1 MISGILVSP
10 GIAFGKALLLKED
23 DIVINRKKISA
34 DQVEQEV
41 SRFLAGRAKASE
53 QLEAIKTKAGETFG
67 EEKEAIFEGHIMLLE
82 DEELEQEIIALIK
95 DDLASADAAAYT
107 VIEGQAK
114 ALEELDDEYLKERA
128 ADVRDIGK
136 RLLQNILG
144 MPIVDLGSIQDEVI
158 LVATDLTPS
167 ETAQLNLDK
176 VLGFITDLG
185 GRTSHTSIMARSL
198 ELPAIVGTSDVTKQV
213 KNDDYLILD
222 AVNNQ
227 IYVNPTADVIDQ
239 LKAAQNQYITEKNDL
254 AKLKDL
260 PAITLDGHQ
269 VEVCANIG
277 TVRDVAGAERNGAEG
292 VGLYRTEFLF
302 MDRDS
307 LPTEDEQFQAYKA
320 VAEAMGSQAVIV
332 RTMDIGG
339 DKDLP
344 YMNLPKE
351 ENPFLGW
358 RAIRIAMDRRE
369 ILHAQLRAIL
379 RASAFGKLRI
389 MFPMIISVE
398 EVRDLKGEIETLK
411 AQLREEGKAFDESI
425 EVGVMVE
432 TPAAA
437 VIAHH
442 LAKEVDFFSIG
453 TNDLTQYTLAVD
465 RGNELISHLYNPM
478 SPSVLGL
485 IKQVIDASHA
495 EGKWTGMCGELAGD
509 ERATL
514 LLLGMG
520 LDEFS
525 MSAISIPRIKK
536 IIRNTNFEDV
546 KALAAQALAQ
556 PTAQDLMNCVNKFIE
571 EKNALLNFHDT
582 GTPPNLMLRRRS
594 WVCSIN

>member
-23 DIVINRKKISA
+23 EIVISRKKITA
-34 DQVEQEV
+34 DEVEQEIA
-41 SRFLAGRAKASE
+41 RFKDGRDKAAQ
-53 QLEAIKTKAGETFG
+53 QLEAIRQKASETLG
-67 EEKEAIFEGHIMLLE
+67 EEKAAIFEGHIMLLE

-95 DDLASADAAAYT
+95 DNAMSAEAAAREI
-107 VIEGQAK
+107 IEGQAT

-136 RLLQNILG
+136 RLLKNILG
-144 MPIVDLGSIQDEVI
+144 MTIIDLGAIQDEVI

-198 ELPAIVGTSDVTKQV
+198 ELPAIVGTSDVTQQV
-213 KNDDYLILD
+213 KNGDYLILD
-222 AVNNQ
+222 AVNNK
-227 IYVNPTADVIDQ
+227 IYLNPTAETIDA
-239 LKAAQNQYITEKNDL
+239 LKAVQTQYINEKNEL

-302 MDRDS
+302 MDRDA
-307 LPTEDEQFQAYKA
+307 LPTEEEQFQAYKA

-344 YMNLPKE
+344 YMDLPKE

-358 RAIRIAMDRRE
+358 RAIRICLDRKE

-398 EVRDLKGEIETLK
+398 EVRMLKAELELLK
-411 AQLREEGKAFDESI
+411 AQLREEGKVFDETI

-437 VIAHH
+437 TVAHH

-478 SPSVLGL
+478 APSVLTL

-495 EGKWTGMCGELAGD
+495 HGKWTGMCGELAGD

-525 MSAISIPRIKK
+525 MSSISIPRIKK
-536 IIRNTNFEDV
+536 IIRNANFEDV
-546 KALAAQALAQ
+546 KALAEEALRQ
-556 PTAQDLMNCVNKFIE
+556 PTADDLMSVINTFIE
-571 EKNALLNFHDT
+571 EKTL
-582 GTPPNLMLRRRS
+582 
-594 WVCSIN
+594 C

>member
-23 DIVINRKKISA
+23 EIIINRKKIA
-34 DQVEQEV
+34 AEEVEQEIA
-41 SRFLAGRAKASE
+41 RFKSGRDKASV
-53 QLEAIKTKAGETFG
+53 QLEAIRVKASETFG
-67 EEKEAIFEGHIMLLE
+67 EEKAAIFEGHIMLLE

-95 DDLASADAAAYT
+95 DSKMTADAAAHE
-107 VIEGQAK
+107 VVEGQAK

-136 RLLQNILG
+136 RLLMNILG
-144 MPIVDLGSIQDEVI
+144 MTIVDLSAIQDEVI

-167 ETAQLNLDK
+167 ETAQLNLNK

-213 KNDDYLILD
+213 KNGDFLILD
-222 AVNNQ
+222 AVNNK
-227 IYVNPTADVIDQ
+227 IYVNPTAEIVEE
-239 LKAAQNQYITEKNDL
+239 LKAVQNQYVSEKNEL
-254 AKLKDL
+254 VKLKDL

-277 TVRDVAGAERNGAEG
+277 TVRDIAGAERNGAEG

-302 MDRDS
+302 MDRDAF
-307 LPTEDEQFQAYKA
+307 PTEEEQFQAYKA
-320 VAEAMGSQAVIV
+320 VAEGMGSQAVIV

-344 YMNLPKE
+344 YMDLPKE

-358 RAIRIAMDRRE
+358 RAIRICLDRKE

-389 MFPMIISVE
+389 MFPMVISVE
-398 EVRDLKGEIETLK
+398 EVRELK
-411 AQLREEGKAFDESI
+411 AELEMLKTQLREEGKAFDETI

-437 VIAHH
+437 TIARH

-478 SPSVLGL
+478 SPSVLTL

-525 MSAISIPRIKK
+525 MSSISIPRIKK
-536 IIRNTNFEDV
+536 SIRNSNIEDV
-546 KALAAQALAQ
+546 KALADEALNQ
-556 PTAQDLMNCVNKFIE
+556 PTAEDLMNVVNKFIE
-571 EKNALLNFHDT
+571 EKT
-582 GTPPNLMLRRRS
+582 I
-594 WVCSIN
+594 C

>member
-23 DIVINRKKISA
+23 EIVINRNKILV
-34 DQVEQEV
+34 DQVEQEIA
-41 SRFLAGRAKASE
+41 RFLTARNKTSAQLTVIMEKAEKSLGVE
-53 QLEAIKTKAGETFG
+53 KA
-67 EEKEAIFEGHIMLLE
+67 AIFEGHIMLLE
-82 DEELEQEIIALIK
+82 DEELEHEIIALIK
-95 DDLASADAAAYT
+95 DDKQSADAAAYS

-136 RLLQNILG
+136 RLLKNILG
-144 MPIVDLGSIQDEVI
+144 LTIVDLSAIPDEVI

-167 ETAQLNLDK
+167 ETAQLNLEK

-198 ELPAIVGTSDVTKQV
+198 ELPAIVGTTDVTKHV
-213 KNDDYLILD
+213 KNSDYLILD
-222 AVNNQ
+222 AVNNK
-227 IYVNPTADVIDQ
+227 IYVNPTNEVISE
-239 LKAAQNQYITEKNDL
+239 LKSIWKQYVAERHEL

-269 VEVCANIG
+269 VEVVANIG
-277 TVRDVAGAERNGAEG
+277 TVRDIAGAERNGAEG

-307 LPTEDEQFQAYKA
+307 LPTEEEQFQAYKA
-320 VAEAMGSQAVIV
+320 VAQAMSPQPVIV

-344 YMNLPKE
+344 YLNLPKE

-358 RAIRIAMDRRE
+358 RAIRIAMDRKE

-398 EVRDLKGEIETLK
+398 EVRILK
-411 AQLREEGKAFDESI
+411 AELELLKRQLREEKKDFDETI
-425 EVGVMVE
+425 EVGVMIE

-437 VIAHH
+437 VIARH

-546 KALAAQALAQ
+546 KVLAEQALAQ
-556 PTAQDLMNCVNKFIE
+556 PTADVLMALIDKFIE
-571 EKNALLNFHDT
+571 EKTL
-582 GTPPNLMLRRRS
+582 
-594 WVCSIN
+594 C

>member
-1 MISGILVSP
+1 MISGILASP

-23 DIVINRKKISA
+23 EIVIDRKKISA
-34 DQVEQEV
+34 DKVDQEV
-41 SRFLAGRAKASE
+41 ERFLSGRAKASA

-95 DDLASADAAAYT
+95 DKHMTADAAAHE
-107 VIEGQAK
+107 VIEGQAT

-136 RLLQNILG
+136 RLLRNILG
-144 MPIVDLGSIQDEVI
+144 LAIIDLSAIQEEVI
-158 LVATDLTPS
+158 LVAADLTPS
-167 ETAQLNLDK
+167 ETAQLNLQK
-176 VLGFITDLG
+176 VLGFITVAG

-198 ELPAIVGTSDVTKQV
+198 ELPAIVGTGSVTSQV
-213 KNDDYLILD
+213 KNGDYLILD

-227 IYVNPTADVIDQ
+227 VYVNPTNDVIEQ
-239 LKAAQNQYITEKNDL
+239 LRAVQEQVATEKAEL

-277 TVRDVAGAERNGAEG
+277 TVRDVEGAERNGAEG

-302 MDRDS
+302 MDRDA
-307 LPTEDEQFQAYKA
+307 LPTEEEQFAAYKA
-320 VAEAMGSQAVIV
+320 VAEACGSQAVIV

-339 DKDLP
+339 DKELP
-344 YMNLPKE
+344 YMNFPKE

-358 RAIRIAMDRRE
+358 RAVRIAMDRKE
-369 ILHAQLRAIL
+369 ILRDQVRAIL

-398 EVRDLKGEIETLK
+398 EVRALRKEIEIYK
-411 AQLREEGKAFDESI
+411 QELRDEGKAFDESI
-425 EVGVMVE
+425 EIGVMVE

-437 VIAHH
+437 TIARH

-465 RGNELISHLYNPM
+465 RGNDMISHLYQPM
-478 SPSVLGL
+478 SPSVLNL

-536 IIRNTNFEDV
+536 IIRNTNFEDAKV
-546 KALAAQALAQ
+546 LAEQALAQ
-556 PTAQDLMNCVNKFIE
+556 PTTDELMTLVNKFIE
-571 EKNALLNFHDT
+571 EKT
-582 GTPPNLMLRRRS
+582 I
-594 WVCSIN
+594 C

>member
-1 MISGILVSP
+1 MISGISVSP
-10 GIAFGKALLLKED
+10 GIAFGKVLLLKED
-23 DIVINRKKISA
+23 EIVINRKKISA
-34 DQVEQEV
+34 DLVEQEI
-41 SRFLAGRAKASE
+41 SRFLTGRAKASE
-53 QLEAIKTKAGETFG
+53 QLAVIKKKAYETFG

-82 DEELEQEIIALIK
+82 DEELEQEIITLIK
-95 DDLASADAAAYT
+95 DELASADAASYS

-136 RLLQNILG
+136 RLLQNIQGLA
-144 MPIVDLGSIQDEVI
+144 IVDLSAIQDEVI
-158 LVATDLTPS
+158 LVASDLTPS

-176 VLGFITDLG
+176 VLGFVTDLG

-198 ELPAIVGTSDVTKQV
+198 ELPAIVGTSNITKKV
-213 KNDDYLILD
+213 KNDDFLILD
-222 AVNNQ
+222 AVNNK
-227 IYVNPTADVIDQ
+227 IYINPKTDVIEQ
-239 LKAAQNQYITEKNDL
+239 LKALQNQYITEKNEL

-307 LPTEDEQFQAYKA
+307 LPTEEEQFQAYKA
-320 VAEAMGSQAVIV
+320 VAQAMGSQAVIV

-369 ILHAQLRAIL
+369 ILRDQLRAIL

-389 MFPMIISVE
+389 MFPMIVSVE
-398 EVRDLKGEIETLK
+398 ELRDLKGELEMLK

-442 LAKEVDFFSIG
+442 LAKEADFLSIG

-478 SPSVLGL
+478 SPSVLNL
-485 IKQVIDASHA
+485 IKQVIDASHIH
-495 EGKWTGMCGELAGD
+495 GKWTGMCGELAGD

-536 IIRNTNFEDV
+536 MIRNANFEDA
-546 KALAAQALAQ
+546 KTLAAQALAQ
-556 PTAQDLMNCVNKFIE
+556 PTAEDLMNCIDKFIK
-571 EKNALLNFHDT
+571 EKTL
-582 GTPPNLMLRRRS
+582 
-594 WVCSIN
+594 C

>member
-1 MISGILVSP
+1 MISGILASP

-23 DIVINRKKISA
+23 EIVISRKKITD

-41 SRFLAGRAKASE
+41 QRFLDGRGKAAV
-53 QLEAIKTKAGETFG
+53 QLEAIRVKAGETLG
-67 EEKEAIFEGHIMLLE
+67 EEKAAIFEGHIMLLE
-82 DEELEQEIIALIK
+82 DEELEQEIIDLIK
-95 DDLASADAAAYT
+95 KDHATADAAAYS
-107 VIEGQAK
+107 VIDGQAK

-144 MPIVDLGSIQDEVI
+144 LHIVDLGAIAEESI
-158 LVATDLTPS
+158 LVAKDLTPS
-167 ETAQLNLDK
+167 ETAQLNLKK
-176 VLGFITDLG
+176 VLGFITDIG

-198 ELPAIVGTSDVTKQV
+198 EIPAIVGTGNVTTQI
-213 KNDDYLILD
+213 KNGDFLILD
-222 AVNNQ
+222 GVNNK
-227 IYVNPTADVIDQ
+227 IYVNPTDAEQ
-239 LKAAQNQYITEKNDL
+239 EELKAIQTQYLSEKHEL

-307 LPTEDEQFQAYKA
+307 LPTEEEQFQAYKA

-351 ENPFLGW
+351 DNPFLGW
-358 RAIRIAMDRRE
+358 RAIRIAMDRKE

-379 RASAFGKLRI
+379 RASSFGKLRI

-398 EVRDLKGEIETLK
+398 EVRALK
-411 AQLREEGKAFDESI
+411 AELELLKTQLREEGKAFDETI
-425 EVGVMVE
+425 EVGIMVE
-432 TPAAA
+432 TPASA
-437 VIAHH
+437 VIARH

-465 RGNELISHLYNPM
+465 RGNDLISHLYNPM
-478 SPSVLGL
+478 TPSVLGL

-525 MSAISIPRIKK
+525 MSAISIPSIKK
-536 IIRNTNFEDV
+536 IIRNTNFEDA
-546 KALAAQALAQ
+546 KALAEQALAQ
-556 PTAQDLMNCVNKFIE
+556 PTAEDLMNLVNKFIK
-571 EKNALLNFHDT
+571 EKTL
-582 GTPPNLMLRRRS
+582 
-594 WVCSIN
+594 C

>member
-1 MISGILVSP
+1 MISGILASP

-23 DIVINRKKISA
+23 DIVINRKKIA
-34 DQVEQEV
+34 ANQVEQETE
-41 SRFLAGRAKASE
+41 RFLAGRSKASA

-82 DEELEQEIIALIK
+82 DEELEQDIIALIK
-95 DDLASADAAAYT
+95 EDLASADAAVYN
-107 VIEGQAK
+107 VIETQAK

-128 ADVRDIGK
+128 TDVRDIGK
-136 RLLQNILG
+136 RLLRNILG
-144 MPIVDLGSIQDEVI
+144 MPIVDLSAIADEVV
-158 LVATDLTPS
+158 LVAADLTPS

-176 VLGFITDLG
+176 VLGFVTDLG

-198 ELPAIVGTSDVTKQV
+198 ELPAIVGTGNVTQSV
-213 KNDDYLILD
+213 VNGDFLILD
-222 AVNNQ
+222 ALNNQ
-227 IYVNPTADVIDQ
+227 VYVNPTPEKIEE
-239 LKAAQNQYITEKNDL
+239 LKAQQSQYVLEKTEL

-307 LPTEDEQFQAYKA
+307 LPSEEEQFQAYKA
-320 VAEAMGSQAVIV
+320 VAESLTTGSIIV

-351 ENPFLGW
+351 DNPFLGW
-358 RAIRIAMDRRE
+358 RAIRIGLDRKE
-369 ILHAQLRAIL
+369 MLHAQLRAIL
-379 RASAFGKLRI
+379 RASSFGKLRI
-389 MFPMIISVE
+389 MYPMIISVE
-398 EVRDLKGEIETLK
+398 EVRQLKTELELLK
-411 AQLREEGKAFDESI
+411 TQLRAEGKAFDESI

-437 VIAHH
+437 TIARH

-478 SPSVLGL
+478 SPAVLTL

-536 IIRNTNFEDV
+536 IIRNTNFGDA
-546 KALAAQALAQ
+546 KALAEEALAQ
-556 PTAQDLMNCVNKFIE
+556 PTAEELMNLVNKFIE
-571 EKNALLNFHDT
+571 EKTL
-582 GTPPNLMLRRRS
+582 
-594 WVCSIN
+594 C

>member
-1 MISGILVSP
+1 MISGILASP
-10 GIAFGKALLLKED
+10 GITFGKALLLKED
-23 DIVINRKKISA
+23 EIVLNRKKISA
-34 DQVEQEV
+34 DQTGQEV
-41 SRFLAGRAKASE
+41 QRFLEGRDKAAA
-53 QLEAIKTKAGETFG
+53 QLEVIKIKAGETFG

-82 DEELEQEIIALIK
+82 DEELEQEIISLIK
-95 DDLASADAAAYT
+95 DDLASADMAVHS

-114 ALEELDDEYLKERA
+114 ALEGLDDEYLKERA

-144 MPIVDLGSIQDEVI
+144 LQIVELSAIAEEVI
-158 LVATDLTPS
+158 LVAKDLTPS

-198 ELPAIVGTSDVTKQV
+198 ELPAIVGTGNVTAQV
-213 KNDDYLILD
+213 KNGDFLILD
-222 AVNNQ
+222 GVNNN
-227 IYVNPTADVIDQ
+227 IYINPPQEKIDE
-239 LKAAQNQYITEKNDL
+239 LKAIHTQYASEKKEL

-307 LPTEDEQFQAYKA
+307 LPSEEEQFQAYKA
-320 VAEAMGSQAVIV
+320 VAEAMGQQAVIV

-351 ENPFLGW
+351 DNPFLGW
-358 RAIRIAMDRRE
+358 RAIRIAMDRPE
-369 ILHAQLRAIL
+369 ILRAQLRAIL

-389 MFPMIISVE
+389 MFPMVISVE
-398 EVRDLKGEIETLK
+398 EVRILK
-411 AQLREEGKAFDESI
+411 AELEKLKSQLRDEGKAFDETI
-425 EVGVMVE
+425 EVGIMVE
-432 TPAAA
+432 TPASAA
-437 VIAHH
+437 IAHH
-442 LAKEVDFFSIG
+442 LVKEVDFFSIG

-465 RGNELISHLYNPM
+465 RGNDLISHLYNPM
-478 SPSVLGL
+478 TPSVLTL

-536 IIRNTNFEDV
+536 IIRNTNFKDV
-546 KALAAQALAQ
+546 KALAEQAMAQ
-556 PTAQDLMNCVNKFIE
+556 PTAEELMNLVNKFIE
-571 EKNALLNFHDT
+571 EKTH
-582 GTPPNLMLRRRS
+582 
-594 WVCSIN
+594 C

>member
-23 DIVINRKKISA
+23 EIVINRKKISP
-34 DQVEQEV
+34 DHVDQEV
-41 SRFLAGRAKASE
+41 ERFLTGRAKASA
-53 QLEAIKTKAGETFG
+53 QLEVIKTKAGETFG

-95 DDLASADAAAYT
+95 DEHASADAAAFS

-136 RLLQNILG
+136 RLLRNILN
-144 MPIVDLGSIQDEVI
+144 MTIVDLSSIQDEVI

-167 ETAQLNLDK
+167 ETAQLNLNK

-222 AVNNQ
+222 AVNNK
-227 IYVNPTADVIDQ
+227 IYVNPTADVIDE
-239 LKAAQNQYITEKNDL
+239 LKAVQNQYITEKDEL
-254 AKLKDL
+254 TKLKDL

-307 LPTEDEQFQAYKA
+307 LPTEEEQFQAYKA

-358 RAIRIAMDRRE
+358 RAIRICLDRKE
-369 ILHAQLRAIL
+369 ILHDQLKGIL

-398 EVRDLKGEIETLK
+398 EVRSLKAELELLK

-425 EVGVMVE
+425 EVGIMVE
-432 TPAAA
+432 TPASA

-465 RGNELISHLYNPM
+465 RGNDLISHLYNPM
-478 SPSVLGL
+478 APSVLNL

-525 MSAISIPRIKK
+525 MSAISIPGIKK
-536 IIRNTNFEDV
+536 IIRNTNFEDA
-546 KALAAQALAQ
+546 KALAEQALAQ
-556 PTAQDLMNCVNKFIE
+556 PTAEDLMNLVNKFIK
-571 EKNALLNFHDT
+571 EKTL
-582 GTPPNLMLRRRS
+582 
-594 WVCSIN
+594 C

>member
-1 MISGILVSP
+1 MISGILASP

-23 DIVINRKKISA
+23 EIVIDRKKISA
-34 DQVEQEV
+34 DQVDQEV
-41 SRFLAGRAKASE
+41 ERFLSGRAKASA
-53 QLEAIKTKAGETFG
+53 QLETIKTKAGETFG

-95 DDLASADAAAYT
+95 DKHMTADAAAHE
-107 VIEGQAK
+107 VIEGQAS

-136 RLLQNILG
+136 RLLRNILG
-144 MPIVDLGSIQDEVI
+144 LKIIDLSAIQDEVI
-158 LVATDLTPS
+158 LVAADLTPS
-167 ETAQLNLDK
+167 ETAQLNLKK
-176 VLGFITDLG
+176 VLGFITDAG

-198 ELPAIVGTSDVTKQV
+198 ELPAIVGTGSVTSQV

-227 IYVNPTADVIDQ
+227 VYVNPTNEVIDKMRAVQ
-239 LKAAQNQYITEKNDL
+239 EQVASEKAEL

-277 TVRDVAGAERNGAEG
+277 TVRDVEGAERNGAEG

-302 MDRDS
+302 MDRDA
-307 LPTEDEQFQAYKA
+307 LPTEEEQFAAYKA
-320 VAEAMGSQAVIV
+320 VPEACGSQAVIV

-339 DKDLP
+339 DKELP
-344 YMNLPKE
+344 YMNFPKE

-358 RAIRIAMDRRE
+358 RAIRIAMDRKE
-369 ILHAQLRAIL
+369 ILRDQLRAIL

-398 EVRDLKGEIETLK
+398 EVRALRKEIEIYK
-411 AQLREEGKAFDESI
+411 QELRDEGKAFDESI
-425 EVGVMVE
+425 EIGVMVE

-437 VIAHH
+437 TIARH

-465 RGNELISHLYNPM
+465 RGNDMISHLYQPM
-478 SPSVLGL
+478 SPSVLNL

-536 IIRNTNFEDV
+536 IIRNTNFEDAKV
-546 KALAAQALAQ
+546 LAEQALAQ
-556 PTAQDLMNCVNKFIE
+556 PTTDELMTLVNKFIE
-571 EKNALLNFHDT
+571 EKT
-582 GTPPNLMLRRRS
+582 I
-594 WVCSIN
+594 C

>member
-23 DIVINRKKISA
+23 EIVVNRKKISA
-34 DQVEQEV
+34 DQVDQEIEL
-41 SRFLAGRAKASE
+41 FLTGRAKASK
-53 QLEAIKTKAGETFG
+53 QLEAIKQKAAETLG
-67 EEKEAIFEGHIMLLE
+67 PEKEAIFEGHIMLLE
-82 DEELEQEIIALIK
+82 DEEFEQEIISLIK
-95 DDLASADAAAYT
+95 DDHASADAAAFS
-107 VIEGQAK
+107 VIETQAK

-128 ADVRDIGK
+128 ADMRDIGK
-136 RLLQNILG
+136 RLLKNILG
-144 MPIVDLGSIQDEVI
+144 LHIVDLGDIQDEVI
-158 LVATDLTPS
+158 LIAKDLTPS
-167 ETAQLNLDK
+167 ETAQLNLNK
-176 VLGFITDLG
+176 VLGFITDIG

-198 ELPAIVGTSDVTKQV
+198 ELPAIVGTTDATQKI
-213 KNDDYLILD
+213 KNGDFIILD
-222 AVNNQ
+222 GVNNK
-227 IYVNPTADVIDQ
+227 IYQNPEQATIDQ
-239 LKAAQNQYITEKNDL
+239 LKAVQEQYDTEKYEL

-260 PAITLDGHQ
+260 PAISLDGHQ

-302 MDRDS
+302 MDRDA
-307 LPTEDEQFQAYKA
+307 LPTEEEQFLAYKA
-320 VAEAMGSQAVIV
+320 VAEAVGEQAVIV

-358 RAIRIAMDRRE
+358 RAIRICLDRKE
-369 ILHAQLRAIL
+369 ILHSQLRAIL

-398 EVRDLKGEIETLK
+398 EVRTLK
-411 AQLREEGKAFDESI
+411 AELEMLKGQLRAEGKVFDETI

-437 VIAHH
+437 AIAHH

-478 SPSVLGL
+478 SPAVLTL

-536 IIRNTNFEDV
+536 IIRNANYEDA
-546 KALAAQALAQ
+546 KALAEQALAK
-556 PTAQDLMNCVNKFIE
+556 PTAEELSSLVSRFIK
-571 EKNALLNFHDT
+571 EKTL
-582 GTPPNLMLRRRS
+582 
-594 WVCSIN
+594 C

>member
-1 MISGILVSP
+1 MISGILASP

-23 DIVINRKKISA
+23 EIVIDRKKISA
-34 DQVEQEV
+34 DKVDQEV
-41 SRFLAGRAKASE
+41 ERFLSGRAKASA
-53 QLEAIKTKAGETFG
+53 QLEVIKTKAGETFG

-95 DDLASADAAAYT
+95 DKHMTADAAANE
-107 VIEGQAK
+107 VIDGQAT

-136 RLLQNILG
+136 RLLRNILG
-144 MPIVDLGSIQDEVI
+144 LAIIDLSAIQDEVI
-158 LVATDLTPS
+158 LVAADLTPS
-167 ETAQLNLDK
+167 ETAQLNLKK
-176 VLGFITDLG
+176 VLGFITDAG

-198 ELPAIVGTSDVTKQV
+198 ELPAIVGTGSITAQV
-213 KNDDYLILD
+213 KNGDYLILD

-227 IYVNPTADVIDQ
+227 VLINPSNEQIEALRNLQAQVAEE
-239 LKAAQNQYITEKNDL
+239 KAEL

-277 TVRDVAGAERNGAEG
+277 TVRDVEGAERNGAEG

-302 MDRDS
+302 MDRDA
-307 LPTEDEQFQAYKA
+307 LPTEEEQFAAYKA
-320 VAEAMGSQAVIV
+320 VAEACGSQAVIV

-339 DKDLP
+339 DKELP
-344 YMNLPKE
+344 YMNFPKE

-358 RAIRIAMDRRE
+358 RAVRIAMDRKE
-369 ILHAQLRAIL
+369 ILRDQVRAIL

-398 EVRDLKGEIETLK
+398 EVRALKKEIETYK
-411 AQLREEGKAFDESI
+411 QELRDEGKAFDESI
-425 EVGVMVE
+425 EIGVMVE

-437 VIAHH
+437 TIARH

-465 RGNELISHLYNPM
+465 RGNDMISHLYQPM
-478 SPSVLGL
+478 SPSVLNL

-536 IIRNTNFEDV
+536 IIRNTNFEDAKV
-546 KALAAQALAQ
+546 LAEQALAQ
-556 PTAQDLMNCVNKFIE
+556 PTTDELMTLVNKFIE
-571 EKNALLNFHDT
+571 EKT
-582 GTPPNLMLRRRS
+582 I
-594 WVCSIN
+594 C

>member
-1 MISGILVSP
+1 MISGILASP

-23 DIVINRKKISA
+23 EIIINRKKISA
-34 DQVEQEV
+34 DQVDQEIQ
-41 SRFLAGRAKASE
+41 RFLDGRKKAAV
-53 QLEAIKTKAGETFG
+53 QLEAIKIKAGETFG

-95 DDLASADAAAYT
+95 DEHATADAAAFS

-144 MPIVDLGSIQDEVI
+144 LHIVDLSAINEEVLLI
-158 LVATDLTPS
+158 AKDLTPS
-167 ETAQLNLDK
+167 ETAQLNLNK
-176 VLGFITDLG
+176 VLGFITDIG

-198 ELPAIVGTSDVTKQV
+198 ELPAIVGTGNVTSQV
-213 KNDDYLILD
+213 KNDDFLILD
-222 AVNNQ
+222 GVNNQ
-227 IYVNPTADVIDQ
+227 VYVNPTSEKIEE
-239 LKAAQNQYITEKNDL
+239 LKAVAHQYLSEKTEL

-302 MDRDS
+302 MDRES

-320 VAEAMGSQAVIV
+320 VAEAVGAQAVIV

-351 ENPFLGW
+351 DNPFLGW
-358 RAIRIAMDRRE
+358 RAIRIAMDRPE

-389 MFPMIISVE
+389 MFPMIIAVE
-398 EVRDLKGEIETLK
+398 EVRFLKAELETLK

-425 EVGVMVE
+425 EVGIMVE
-432 TPAAA
+432 TPASA

-465 RGNELISHLYNPM
+465 RGNDLISHLYNPM
-478 SPSVLGL
+478 SPSVLTL

-536 IIRNTNFEDV
+536 IIRNTNFEDA
-546 KALAAQALAQ
+546 KALAEQALAQ
-556 PTAQDLMNCVNKFIE
+556 PTADELMNLVNKFIE
-571 EKNALLNFHDT
+571 EKTL
-582 GTPPNLMLRRRS
+582 
-594 WVCSIN
+594 C

>member
-1 MISGILVSP
+1 MISGILASP

-23 DIVINRKKISA
+23 EIVIDRKKISA
-34 DQVEQEV
+34 DKVDQEV
-41 SRFLAGRAKASE
+41 ERFLSGRAKASA

-95 DDLASADAAAYT
+95 DKHMTADAAAHG
-107 VIEGQAK
+107 VIEGQAT

-136 RLLQNILG
+136 RLLRNILG
-144 MPIVDLGSIQDEVI
+144 LAIIDLSAIQEEVI
-158 LVATDLTPS
+158 LVAADLTPS
-167 ETAQLNLDK
+167 ETAQLNLQK
-176 VLGFITDLG
+176 VLGFITDAG

-198 ELPAIVGTSDVTKQV
+198 ELPAIVGTGSVTSQV
-213 KNDDYLILD
+213 KNGDYLILD

-227 IYVNPTADVIDQ
+227 VYVNPTNDVIEQ
-239 LKAAQNQYITEKNDL
+239 LRAVQEQVATEKAEL

-277 TVRDVAGAERNGAEG
+277 TVRDVEGAERNGAEG

-302 MDRDS
+302 MDRDA
-307 LPTEDEQFQAYKA
+307 LPTEEEQFAAYKA
-320 VAEAMGSQAVIV
+320 VAEACGSQAVIV

-339 DKDLP
+339 DKELP
-344 YMNLPKE
+344 YMNFPKE

-358 RAIRIAMDRRE
+358 RAVRIAMDRKE
-369 ILHAQLRAIL
+369 ILRDQVRAIL

-398 EVRDLKGEIETLK
+398 EVRALRKEIEIYK
-411 AQLREEGKAFDESI
+411 QELRDEGKAFDESI
-425 EVGVMVE
+425 EIGVMVE

-437 VIAHH
+437 TIARH

-465 RGNELISHLYNPM
+465 RGNDMISHLYQPM
-478 SPSVLGL
+478 SPSVLNL

-536 IIRNTNFEDV
+536 IIRNTNFEDAKV
-546 KALAAQALAQ
+546 LAEQALAQ
-556 PTAQDLMNCVNKFIE
+556 PTTDELMTLVNKFIE
-571 EKNALLNFHDT
+571 EKT
-582 GTPPNLMLRRRS
+582 I
-594 WVCSIN
+594 C

>member
-23 DIVINRKKISA
+23 EIVINRKKISPEEV
-34 DQVEQEV
+34 DQEV
-41 SRFLAGRAKASE
+41 KRFLSGRAKASA
-53 QLEAIKTKAGETFG
+53 QLETIKTKAGETFG

-95 DDLASADAAAYT
+95 DEHASADAAAFS

-136 RLLQNILG
+136 RLLRNILG
-144 MPIVDLGSIQDEVI
+144 LAIVDLSSIQDEVI

-167 ETAQLNLDK
+167 ETAQLNLNK

-222 AVNNQ
+222 AVNNK
-227 IYVNPTADVIDQ
+227 IYVNPTADIIDE
-239 LKAAQNQYITEKNDL
+239 LKAVHNQYISEKDEL
-254 AKLKDL
+254 TKLKDL

-302 MDRDS
+302 MDRES
-307 LPTEDEQFQAYKA
+307 LPTEEEQFQAYKA

-358 RAIRIAMDRRE
+358 RAIRICLDRKE
-369 ILHAQLRAIL
+369 ILHDQLRAIL

-398 EVRDLKGEIETLK
+398 EVRELKAELDLLK
-411 AQLREEGKAFDESI
+411 AQLREEGKAFDETI

-478 SPSVLGL
+478 SPSVLAL

-495 EGKWTGMCGELAGD
+495 AGKWTGMCGELAGD

-546 KALAAQALAQ
+546 KALADQALAQ
-556 PTAQDLMNCVNKFIE
+556 PTAQELMNLVNKFIE
-571 EKNALLNFHDT
+571 EKTL
-582 GTPPNLMLRRRS
+582 
-594 WVCSIN
+594 C